1 MDWRPLIIIKQTTAE
16 TCLFKV
22 FRRLLQPLPSAACPW
37 LFSAPSSGV
46 SRSQPHSIFSLPLF
60 VIFFVD
66 FRTSQALGNQFQ
78 VYIDGKPVTVS
89 LTPKKTILPCSHF
102 VSAARRSTELT
113 LFIKRAKKPVLRFQ
127 DSATTSVCPWLA
139 IVACASSRSKA
150 FPNP

>member
-1 MDWRPLIIIKQTTAE
+1 M
-16 TCLFKV
+16 
-22 FRRLLQPLPSAACPW
+22 
-37 LFSAPSSGV
+37 
-46 SRSQPHSIFSLPLF
+46 QPHSILSLPLF

-89 LTPKKTILPCSHF
+89 LTPKNAVNLPCSHSF
-102 VSAARRSTELT
+102 SVARRSTELT
-113 LFIKRAKKPVLRFQ
+113 LFIKRAKKPVLRFR